1 VGVIPG
7 PVWTGSKWHENPSP
21 RHCGLLHF
29 TSHIIWSIFALSL
42 AKKLSGASMS
52 EITSPS
58 RQILLFSNHFADEGL
73 AIDAAKLGLEQQGM
87 PKLPKPG

>member
-1 VGVIPG
+1 
-7 PVWTGSKWHENPSP
+7 
-21 RHCGLLHF
+21 
-29 TSHIIWSIFALSL
+29 
-42 AKKLSGASMS
+42 MS

-58 RQILLFSNHFADEGL
+58 RQILLFSNCFADEGL